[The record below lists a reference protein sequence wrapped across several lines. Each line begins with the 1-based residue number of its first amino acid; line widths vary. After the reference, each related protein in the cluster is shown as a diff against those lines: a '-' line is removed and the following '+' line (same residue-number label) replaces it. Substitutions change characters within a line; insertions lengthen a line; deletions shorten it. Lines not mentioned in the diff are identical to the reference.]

1 MIYPSAKLQL
11 IPESATQAHI
21 VPRAIILHSAGG
33 KGSLYGFWLNSS
45 DLECHF
51 WISETGVVE
60 QYMSTTTR
68 ADANLHANSFAVSI
82 ETESTVTASEPWT
95 QAQLDA
101 IIKLCDWLCETHN
114 IPREQIASPTGSGI
128 GWHVMWGAPGD
139 WTPARGKV
147 CPGPRRIEQTQQIVI
162 PAVAKMAQPQEQDDW
177 LDMTPAEQKAL
188 VDKVNGTA
196 LQVDAIYKAMM
207 DDAKAPK
214 GNLFKRLRDS
224 LARIEAA

>member
-1 MIYPSAKLQL
+1 MIYPSATLKL

-51 WISETGVVE
+51 WVSETGVVE

-82 ETESTVTASEPWT
+82 ETESTVSASEPWT

-101 IIKLCDWLCETHN
+101 IIKLCDWLCTTHN
-114 IPREQIASPTGSGI
+114 IPREQIASPVGSGI
-128 GWHVMWGAPGD
+128 GWHVMWGAPGE
-139 WTPARGKV
+139 WTPAKGKV
-147 CPGPRRIEQTQQIVI
+147 CPGPKRIEQTKNVVI
-162 PAVAKMAQPQEQDDW
+162 PAVAKMATQTPTTDEGW
-177 LDMTPAEQKAL
+177 LMALSDKEQKELYLWTAAL
-188 VDKVNGTA
+188 YQAVIDGE
-196 LQVDAIYKAMM
+196 
-207 DDAKAPK
+207 KAPK
-214 GNLFKRLRDS
+214 NNILKRIRDGI
-224 LARIEAA
+224 ARIEAK